1 MVKEN
6 LNKKIQK
13 YNDRYVI
20 FYSPWCKYSMEAI
33 NIMKGKNLPHKAYI
47 IDDITSDITLLFEAF
62 IQGSSN
68 TNFSREHKT
77 RPIIFYKGKFIGGC
91 DKLKEMLRL

>member
-6 LNKKIQK
+6 LNRKIKK

-20 FYSPWCKYSMEAI
+20 FYSPWCKYSMEAL
-33 NIMKGKNLPHKAYI
+33 NILKEKNLLHKAYI
-47 IDDITSDITLLFEAF
+47 IDDITNDLSLLFKAF
-62 IQGSSN
+62 IQGIN
-68 TNFSREHKT
+68 DTNFSREHRT

-91 DKLKEMLRL
+91 DKLKEKLK